1 MTRPELKKL
10 LEQGA
15 DWEAVGLLDLGA
27 PQEPCFCTP
36 VGAQPLARL
45 GADGVHFILLPGDAR
60 VFCVDP
66 AMGEPGTYVLPVA
79 EDLREFLAFV
89 LFCRDA
95 SPLSQIRWLTEER
108 FRQLL
113 AEDAA
118 ASWPGCETFFARKEA
133 ALAAIAE
140 TFALAAADPFAKV
153 KAMQNAFDPAVLRFS
168 DEYYEVLGLER
179 KS

>member
-1 MTRPELKKL
+1 MTCPELKKL
-10 LEQGA
+10 LEQET

-27 PQEPCFCTP
+27 PQEPYFCTP
-36 VGAQPLARL
+36 VDAQPLARL
-45 GADGVHFILLPGDAR
+45 GVDGVHFVLLPGDAR

-66 AMGEPGTYVLPVA
+66 AMGEHGTYVLPVA
-79 EDLREFLAFV
+79 ADLRELLAFV

-95 SPLSQIRWLTEER
+95 SPLSQIWWLTEER

-118 ASWPGCETFFARKEA
+118 ATWPGCEAFFARKEA
-133 ALAAIAE
+133 ALAAIAG

-153 KAMQNAFDPAVLRFS
+153 KAMQAAFDPAVLRFS
-168 DEYYEVLGLER
+168 DEYYDVLGLER
-179 KS
+179 DE